1 MSDSSGSENKPKSF
15 SAWFGTVTYDGA
27 FSLSEKPLVSTSS
40 ELSDELISA
49 LSSSQNIRS
58 VSALKSVFR
67 NEKPDYRKSA
77 REAGLTDGDA
87 DYVSTIREIAVQ
99 AARKQLSASMT
110 EDKKVI
116 QAVEA
121 LDDLNETI
129 NHLTERLTEW
139 YSAYYP
145 ELDLPGEAYV
155 RFVSEIP
162 ESASQSRMGAPAAHE
177 DLLLLQSFADD
188 ILSLY
193 ERKAAVESFIE
204 MKMKETAPNLSQITG
219 VVLGARLLSTAGGLK
234 HLAAM
239 PSGSIQVMGA
249 EKAMVKH
256 LRSNAPS
263 PKHGIIFSH
272 PALNTAPFRLRG
284 KIARSFAA
292 AVSLSARTDYYS
304 GGLNPKIESDLNN
317 KISRIKQ
324 NALQKEDR
332 E

>member
-1 MSDSSGSENKPKSF
+1 MSENEPPIQFSTWFGKVSF
-15 SAWFGTVTYDGA
+15 SPESG
-27 FSLSEKPLVSTSS
+27 FSAEHKTPTELDVSF
-40 ELSDELISA
+40 LADELISA
-49 LSSSQNIRS
+49 SASALNIRS
-58 VSALKSVFR
+58 VSSLKNYLQS
-67 NEKPDYRKSA
+67 EKPDYRELEADSNLFSSA
-77 REAGLTDGDA
+77 SDSE
-87 DYVSTIREIAVQ
+87 YVSYLRDVSIQAV
-99 AARKQLSASMT
+99 RKQLSACMT

-162 ESASQSRMGAPAAHE
+162 ESASQSRMGAPATDE
-177 DLLLLQSFADD
+177 DLRLLQSFAED

-193 ERKAAVESFIE
+193 ERKSAVESFIFD
-204 MKMKETAPNLSQITG
+204 KMKQTAPNVSQIAG
-219 VVLGARLLSTAGGLK
+219 VVLGARLLSMAGGLK
-234 HLAAM
+234 NLANM

-272 PALNTAPFRLRG
+272 PILNTSPLRARG
-284 KIARSFAA
+284 KISRTFSASI
-292 AVSLSARTDYYS
+292 SLAARTDYYS
-304 GGLNPKIESDLNN
+304 GEFKPEIESGLNSKVRNILKSD
-317 KISRIKQ
+317 
-324 NALQKEDR
+324 QKEASK
-332 E
+332 